1 MIEEM
6 TKMLG
11 LTSTQR
17 QADEAALYSRCQE
30 FRERAAR
37 MLDLSVGNAMRRN
50 REILMAATS
59 RVPEPMQTK
68 ISFNPDELVNIFR
81 SIVRQ
86 AIGEDA
92 DLGLLKSMMPAE
104 VAATRAGANSRII
117 DIVPI
122 VERIKWRVKMAKRF
136 GLTLEVFRDERIDAN
151 SKADDIAILRA
162 FSYVPDGEVVG
173 RLDGIQ
179 HCVAEGPEA
188 AKETKSIVESFILT
202 RPSDYGCSEQDF
214 ARILEKLNVRR
225 TERQIRRWEEY
236 IRTCGKKGSQP
247 PSGYSL
253 QTRLTVASAT
263 AWAQSYAN
271 LEKAKLTTKT
281 YLNEGTA
288 TLDKRP
294 ARLK

>member
-11 LTSTQR
+11 LMSTKHL
-17 QADEAALYSRCQE
+17 ADEATLDSRRRDFQ
-30 FRERAAR
+30 ERAAR
-37 MLDLSVGNAMRRN
+37 MLDLSVGDAMRRN

-59 RVPEPMQTK
+59 RVPEPTQTK
-68 ISFNPDELVNIFR
+68 IRFNPDELVNIFR

-162 FSYVPDGEVVG
+162 FSDVPDGEVVG

-179 HCVAEGPEA
+179 HCVAEA
-188 AKETKSIVESFILT
+188 M
-202 RPSDYGCSEQDF
+202 
-214 ARILEKLNVRR
+214 VRR
-225 TERQIRRWEEY
+225 V
-236 IRTCGKKGSQP
+236 C
-247 PSGYSL
+247 
-253 QTRLTVASAT
+253 
-263 AWAQSYAN
+263 
-271 LEKAKLTTKT
+271 
-281 YLNEGTA
+281 NE
-288 TLDKRP
+288 
-294 ARLK
+294 

>member
-1 MIEEM
+1 
-6 TKMLG
+6 
-11 LTSTQR
+11 
-17 QADEAALYSRCQE
+17 
-30 FRERAAR
+30 
-37 MLDLSVGNAMRRN
+37 MLDLSVGDAMRRN

-59 RVPEPMQTK
+59 RVPETTQTK
-68 ISFNPDELVNIFR
+68 IRFNPDELVNIFR

-136 GLTLEVFRDERIDAN
+136 GLTLEVFRDERVDAN

-162 FSYVPDGEVVG
+162 FSDLPGVEVVD

-179 HCVAEGPEA
+179 CDVAEGVEVA
-188 AKETKSIVESFILT
+188 RETKSIVESLVVP
-202 RPSDYGCSEQDF
+202 RPSDYECSEKALSQ
-214 ARILEKLNVRR
+214 ILGRLNAGKS
-225 TERQIRRWEEY
+225 ERQIRRWEKFIE
-236 IRTCGKKGSQP
+236 TCGKEGSQP

-281 YLNEGTA
+281 YLNEATA

-294 ARLK
+294 AQRK